1 MPTLE
6 LPTLEFK
13 IPDDSAPKNDKGEVI
28 KTTEAVTISYSGIT
42 GSTTNDK
49 LKNLP
54 RYIKWISGS
63 MTCTASKSAGAGTMP
78 LSMKIGDGD
87 SAITIYNNAD
97 GIPFSGSTT
106 NEVNIYPP
114 DTTIKDDKGVKIP
127 EELIKL
133 SGEGNYLVAALYW
146 ILGGKSTWPKYYSYT
161 NTGLTIK
168 YENPTYTI
176 QGLSNN
182 PEWGEITGTGDFEI
196 IEKKKILNQI
206 ITAVPKPNC
215 RFLCWTDGVMTPS
228 REVVL
233 KEEELS
239 AHNVTKTYSALF
251 APIALYAGATPIS
264 EIYVGTKKAKV
275 YRGSTRIL

>member
-1 MPTLE
+1 M
-6 LPTLEFK
+6 PTLEFK
-13 IPDDSAPKNDKGEVI
+13 IPNDSVPKDKDGNTI
-28 KTTEAVTISYSGIT
+28 KTTESVTVSYT
-42 GSTTNDK
+42 DAATVLTNAK
-49 LKNLP
+49 LP
-54 RYIKWISGS
+54 RYIKWTDGL

-87 SAITIYNNAD
+87 SAITVYNNAD

-106 NEVNIYPP
+106 NKVNIYPP

-133 SGEGNYLVAALYW
+133 SGEGNYSVATLHW
-146 ILGGKSTWPKYYSYT
+146 IFGAKSTWPKYYSYE
-161 NTGLTIK
+161 NTGLTINYDNPK
-168 YENPTYTI
+168 YI
-176 QGLSNN
+176 IKGLSNN

-196 IEKKKILNQI
+196 IEKGKILTPT

-215 RFLCWTDGVMTPS
+215 RFLCWDDGVMTSS

-233 KEEELS
+233 KESALS
-239 AHNVTKTYSALF
+239 AHEVTKTYSALF

>member
-13 IPDDSAPKNDKGEVI
+13 IPNDSAPKNDKGEVI

-42 GSTTNDK
+42 GATTNDK

-54 RYIKWISGS
+54 HYIKWISGS
-63 MTCTASKSAGAGTMP
+63 MTCTIQKSGGSGDLP
-78 LSMKIGDGD
+78 ILMKIGSLTIYADNKGIPTVLT
-87 SAITIYNNAD
+87 SLQKPRSHSITIN
-97 GIPFSGSTT
+97 PTTT
-106 NEVNIYPP
+106 NISNVITLS
-114 DTTIKDDKGVKIP
+114 DDGSFSIKDPSWVFGQNGTTVSK
-127 EELIKL
+127 
-133 SGEGNYLVAALYW
+133 NY
-146 ILGGKSTWPKYYSYT
+146 TYS
-161 NTGLTIK
+161 NTGLTIS
-168 YENPTYTI
+168 YENPKYI
-176 QGLSNN
+176 IKGLSNN
-182 PEWGEITGTGDFEI
+182 SEWGEITGTGEVEI
-196 IEKKKILNQI
+196 TKRDDEISQT

-215 RFLCWTDGVMTPS
+215 RFLCWDDGVMTSS

-233 KEEELS
+233 KESALS

-251 APIALYAGATPIS
+251 APIALYAGTTPIS

>member
-13 IPDDSAPKNDKGEVI
+13 LPKGNIPTSGTTKIAETVSYTNT
-28 KTTEAVTISYSGIT
+28 KTVL
-42 GSTTNDK
+42 TNAK
-49 LKNLP
+49 LP

-97 GIPFSGSTT
+97 GIPFSGSAT

-127 EELIKL
+127 ERLIKL
-133 SGEGNYLVAALYW
+133 SGEGNYSVATLHW
-146 ILGGKSTWPKYYSYT
+146 IFGTKSTWPKYYSYE
-161 NTGLTIK
+161 NTGLTIN

-176 QGLSNN
+176 EGLSNN
-182 PEWGEITGTGDFEI
+182 PEWGEITGTGKVEI
-196 IEKKKILNQI
+196 TKSGDEITQT
-206 ITAVPKPNC
+206 ITAIPKPNC
-215 RFLCWTDGVMTPS
+215 RFLCWTDGVTTLA
-228 REVVL
+228 RKIVL
-233 KEEELS
+233 KESELS

-251 APIALYAGATPIS
+251 APIALYAGTTPIS
-264 EIYVGTKKAKV
+264 EIYVGTKKAQV